1 MYRLDIQDYATGFA
15 ETEAFDDFT
24 LLEAKLT
31 DKVMICCNAIRLPR
45 KKKEKANADMKECL
59 AETESGSMKI
69 YDEKSQMVFLACWCW
84 FRK

>member
-45 KKKEKANADMKECL
+45 NLWEKAKWYSL
-59 AETESGSMKI
+59 PVGVGSANNKI
-69 YDEKSQMVFLACWCW
+69 KPISSVRTDRGFFIA
-84 FRK
+84 